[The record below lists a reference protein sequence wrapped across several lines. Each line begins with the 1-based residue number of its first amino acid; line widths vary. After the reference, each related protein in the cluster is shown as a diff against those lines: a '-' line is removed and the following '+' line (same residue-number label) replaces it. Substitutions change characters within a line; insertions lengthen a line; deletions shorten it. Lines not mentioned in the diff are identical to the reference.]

1 MSKLDVGAGAPD
13 FTLLNQHGVPV
24 QLRELLGTK
33 NVVLY
38 FYPKDASPRCTTEAR
53 AFRDAYQSFAAADT
67 VVVGISSDS
76 VRSHQ
81 RFATQEDLPFLLLS
95 DPKSDVRE
103 LYGVGRMLGIVPE
116 RVTYVID
123 RNGIVRHVYAAQLAA
138 ARHVSE
144 ARHAVE
150 GLTPP

>member
-1 MSKLDVGAGAPD
+1 M
-13 FTLLNQHGVPV
+13 
-24 QLRELLGTK
+24 R
-33 NVVLY
+33 
-38 FYPKDASPRCTTEAR
+38 
-53 AFRDAYQSFAAADT
+53 
-67 VVVGISSDS
+67 
-76 VRSHQ
+76 
-81 RFATQEDLPFLLLS
+81 EDLPFLLLS

-138 ARHVSE
+138 ARHVTE